1 MNREILYRGK
11 DAETREW
18 IFGGYYWQKIFTGL
32 KSQCSNK
39 RVTIK
44 IHYIIEDLTFD
55 EVIPNTVGVFTNQYD
70 KFKSKIFENDI
81 LKMWLEDSVEPE
93 GGFFCYMFVKLTI
106 EKGFVLWGKHMT
118 IDDAIPLY
126 QMLQENDMEVV
137 GTVHD
142 NPDFFNKTKN

>member
-32 KSQCSNK
+32 KSQYSNK
-39 RVTIK
+39 RDTIK

-70 KFKSKIFENDI
+70 KLKSKIFENDI
-81 LKMWLEDSVEPE
+81 LKLWIEDSVEPDS
-93 GGFFCYMFVKLTI
+93 GIWHYMFIKWTI
-106 EKGFVLWGKHMT
+106 EKGFVLWGKKMT
-118 IDDAIPLY
+118 IEDAIPLY
-126 QMLQENDMEVV
+126 KELKWTEMEVV
-137 GTVHD
+137 GNIHD
-142 NPDFFNKTKN
+142 NPELIK